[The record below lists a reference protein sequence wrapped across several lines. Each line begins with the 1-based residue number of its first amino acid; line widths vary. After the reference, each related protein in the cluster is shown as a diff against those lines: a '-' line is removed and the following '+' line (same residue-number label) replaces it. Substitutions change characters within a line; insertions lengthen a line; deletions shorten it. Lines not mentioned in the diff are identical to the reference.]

1 MTTLHFL
8 IVIVSGLAL
17 NLVLTPIIIRV
28 AHRRRW
34 YDAKNSR
41 KIHVEDTPRLGG
53 VGIFTSLFVGI
64 IVVLLLA
71 AFGLA
76 NATTGYS
83 ALEALRELL
92 RRYAPLLVGI
102 VIIHALGLIDDF
114 RDLRAVHKLLIQFVA
129 AIVVVLGPFRIERI
143 LIPFVSINIELG
155 LVAYP
160 VTIIWIVAVSN
171 ALNFIDGVDGLAG
184 GTAALASLFFV
195 LIGFLVGATIPA
207 AIALALFGALMGF
220 LAYNAPRA
228 KVFMG
233 DSGSYVLGF
242 VLSVFPLLVSG
253 RMGASTDLIPAVT
266 ILGVPIV
273 DMTTSVFRRLSRGK
287 HPFSADR
294 EHMHHKLMDIGFGT
308 WRILALVYTLN
319 VVLGAAALSWY
330 VMDRN
335 VSLVII
341 LAVWVLLILGAVLLT
356 RASRKTD
363 TER

>member
-8 IVIVSGLAL
+8 IVITSGLLL
-17 NLVLTPIIIRV
+17 NLGLTPLIIRV

-34 YDAKNSR
+34 YDAKNAR

-53 VGIFTSLFVGI
+53 VGIFASLFVGV
-64 IVVLLLA
+64 IVVILLA
-71 AFGLA
+71 SYALA
-76 NATTGYS
+76 NATEGYTTVL
-83 ALEALRELL
+83 AFRELL
-92 RRYAPLLVGI
+92 RRYAPFLLGI
-102 VIIHALGLIDDF
+102 VIIHALGLVDDF
-114 RDLRAVHKLLIQFVA
+114 RDLRAIHKLLIQIVA
-129 AIVVVLGPFRIERI
+129 AIVVVVGPFRIERI
-143 LIPFVSINIELG
+143 LLPFYWVNVELG
-155 LVAYP
+155 LASYP
-160 VTIIWIVAVSN
+160 VTVIWIVAVSN

-228 KVFMG
+228 HIFMG

-242 VLSVFPLLVSG
+242 ALSVFPLLLSG
-253 RMGASTDLIPAVT
+253 RMGTTTDLIPAIT

-319 VVLGAAALSWY
+319 VVLGAAALTWY
-330 VMDRN
+330 VMDRGISLTII
-335 VSLVII
+335 VS
-341 LAVWVLLILGAVLLT
+341 VWMLLIIGAILLT
-356 RASRKTD
+356 RASRQTD